1 MESKSAA
8 QLQRRAGPSSVNGGA
23 EHRELHTGATA
34 QQETHARPSKTKEGS
49 LVKPVG
55 LTKAHIQMGHGIVQM
70 CQMSPLEKPGQGD
83 KPLSDSLQ
91 LHVTLHAGTPE
102 GATIS
107 TPAQHTLPWRTRSRS
122 GCSPASCHVHAQ
134 DGQSNAGRVHVH
146 PSARCLPFRDR
157 DRGHPGL
164 SARRQ
169 RARRRHAVGVKGS
182 SGLTPHSGYLPAP
195 SAEKLYFQKYSK
207 INGAAS
213 RGLKDHSHITSA

>member
-91 LHVTLHAGTPE
+91 LHVTLHAGTPSQHPPSTSLPGGPGHAQ
-102 GATIS
+102 GAPQPAATYTPRTDRATQAGCTS
-107 TPAQHTLPWRTRSRS
+107 TPRRAAFPFVTATGDTL
-122 GCSPASCHVHAQ
+122 ASQLA
-134 DGQSNAGRVHVH
+134 
-146 PSARCLPFRDR
+146 
-157 DRGHPGL
+157 DRGRG
-164 SARRQ
+164 
-169 RARRRHAVGVKGS
+169 AV
-182 SGLTPHSGYLPAP
+182 TQW
-195 SAEKLYFQKYSK
+195 E
-207 INGAAS
+207 
-213 RGLKDHSHITSA
+213 